1 MPFTSEQALALAPDS
16 ASASAGRKL
25 ASARHWV
32 SLGRNAEA
40 LWGECQGSGKNPYQ
54 VRVDLAT
61 LSVKCSCPSRKFPC
75 KHGLGLM
82 LIFAANVGDLA
93 EGEPPDW
100 VADWL
105 AKRHERAEK
114 QATETSLSPA
124 EAAAKEQARAKDKG
138 RRAER
143 REKLVA
149 QGIAGLNLWLDDL
162 MRNGLAALE
171 TAPDDFWETQAA
183 RMTDAQAPGI
193 AGRLRALAAIPG
205 SAPNWPERLLDDL
218 GRLALLARAYPRLDA
233 LDAALREDVRHL
245 VGWPYNTADLETQGE
260 RIHDDWAFLGQW
272 EEAQDRGQTQYT
284 WLRGHATGRTALI
297 AQFALSGKPFAEL
310 LMPGV
315 SQRGEMGFWPG
326 ANPQRAYL
334 LARQGDVHSLT
345 GPLPGACAI
354 EPFLASVADAL
365 ARQPWQER
373 FLAVLAPVTPW
384 CGGTFGSW
392 RVYDTDG
399 AALPLLPGDYLRLLA
414 LSGGRP
420 LEVVGEWDGRALRI
434 LGALS
439 EGVYYPL
446 WEEYA

>member
-25 ASARHWV
+25 ASARHWP
-32 SLGRNAEA
+32 SLGRNVEA

-82 LIFAANVGDLA
+82 LIFAANAGDLA

-114 QATETSLSPA
+114 HAAPA
-124 EAAAKEQARAKDKG
+124 VSSEEAAAKEQTRAKDKA

-149 QGIAGLNLWLDDL
+149 EGIESLNLWLDDL
-162 MRNGLAALE
+162 MRNGLAAVE
-171 TAPDDFWETQAA
+171 TQPASFWETQAA
-183 RMTDAQAPGI
+183 RMTDAQAAGI

-205 SAPNWPERLLDDL
+205 SESDWPERLLNDL
-218 GRLALLARAYPRLDA
+218 GRIALLARAYLGRDA
-233 LDAALREDVRHL
+233 LDAPLREDVRHL
-245 VGWPYNTADLETQGE
+245 VGWTYNTVDLETQGE
-260 RIHDDWAFLGQW
+260 RVSDDWAVLGQW
-272 EEAQDRGQTQYT
+272 EEMQDRGQFQYT

-297 AQFALSGKPFAEL
+297 VQFALLGGAYAEV

-326 ANPQRAYL
+326 ANPQRAYPL
-334 LARQGDVHSLT
+334 TREGNVHSLT

-373 FLAVLAPVTPW
+373 FLAVLSPVTPYY
-384 CGGTFGSW
+384 GGVTGAW
-392 RVYDTDG
+392 RVHDADG
-399 AALPLLPGDYLRLLA
+399 AALPLLPGDYWRLLA
-414 LSGGRP
+414 ISGGRP
-420 LEVVGEWDGRALRI
+420 LEVVGEWDGRALRV

-439 EGVYYPL
+439 GGVYYPL
-446 WEEYA
+446 REEYQ

>member
-1 MPFTSEQALALAPDS
+1 MPFTGEQALALAPDS

-25 ASARHWV
+25 ASARHWPL
-32 SLGRNAEA
+32 LGRNAEA

-82 LIFAANVGDLA
+82 LIFAANAGDLA

-114 QATETSLSPA
+114 HAAPA
-124 EAAAKEQARAKDKG
+124 VSSEEAAAKEQARAKDKA

-143 REKLVA
+143 REKLVTE
-149 QGIAGLNLWLDDL
+149 GIESLNLWLDDL
-162 MRNGLAALE
+162 MRNGLADVE
-171 TAPDDFWETQAA
+171 TQPASFWETQAA
-183 RMTDAQAPGI
+183 RMTDAQAAGI

-205 SAPNWPERLLDDL
+205 SEPDWPERLLSDL
-218 GRLALLARAYPRLDA
+218 GRIALLARAYTRLDA
-233 LDAALREDVRHL
+233 LDAPLREDVRHL
-245 VGWPYNTADLETQGE
+245 VGWTYNTVDLETQGE
-260 RIHDDWAFLGQW
+260 RVSDDWAVLGQW
-272 EEAQDRGQTQYT
+272 EEMQDRGQFQYT

-297 AQFALSGKPFAEL
+297 VQFALPGGSYADV

-326 ANPQRAYL
+326 ANPQRAYPL
-334 LARQGDVHSLT
+334 TREGNVHSLP

-373 FLAVLAPVTPW
+373 FLAVLSPVTPYYS
-384 CGGTFGSW
+384 GVTGVW
-392 RVYDTDG
+392 RLHDPTG
-399 AALPLLPGDYLRLLA
+399 LALPLLPGDYWRLLTI
-414 LSGGRP
+414 SGGRP
-420 LEVVGEWDGRALRI
+420 LEVVGEWNGRALRV

-439 EGVYYPL
+439 DGVYYPL
-446 WEEYA
+446 REEYQ